1 MKIKKLL
8 KIILVAPSY
17 IVVENNGENMR
28 IQLSS
33 TEGLGVGEMYEYEE
47 KINFEKSDEK
57 EIESPETSD
66 VVREESKEDI
76 EKEDIALSEE
86 NEEL

>member
-76 EKEDIALSEE
+76 EKEDTALSEE

>member
-76 EKEDIALSEE
+76 EKEDISLSEE

>member
-57 EIESPETSD
+57 EIESPETLD

-76 EKEDIALSEE
+76 EKEDISLSEE

>member
-76 EKEDIALSEE
+76 EREDIALSEE